1 MSYQDVLLGLL
12 PPVSYARGGR
22 VRQQAQID
30 ARVLDGVARSAEA
43 AAGACLPD
51 TSGALLADW
60 ERVLGLE
67 AANVGKPYAAR
78 LSAVLLK
85 INAVGG
91 LSIPYFIQLAQSAGY
106 TITIDEPQPF
116 RVGVNRAGERLAP
129 EEIMWVWVV
138 NVRAQSQTVFY
149 FRSGGST
156 AGERLSMYGDSVIE
170 AVFEDLKPAHTAV
183 RFTYQDKD

>member
-1 MSYQDVLLGLL
+1 MNYQEVLLGLL
-12 PPVSYARGGR
+12 PPVSYARGGSR

-30 ARVLDGVARSAEA
+30 GRALDGVARSAED
-43 AAGACLPD
+43 AAGACLPE
-51 TSGALLADW
+51 TAGVMLADW

-78 LSAVLLK
+78 LAAVLLK

-91 LSIPYFIQLAQSAGY
+91 LSIPYFVQLAQSAGY

-116 RVGVNRAGERLAP
+116 RAGVNRAGERLAP

-138 NVRAQSQTVFY
+138 NVSAQSQTVFY
-149 FRSGGST
+149 FRAGASC
-156 AGERLSMYGDSVIE
+156 AGERLSSFSDSVIE
-170 AVFEDLKPAHTAV
+170 RVFQDLKPAHSFV
-183 RFTYQDKD
+183 RFAYVG

>member
-1 MSYQDVLLGLL
+1 MTYQEVLLGLL
-12 PPVSYARGGR
+12 PPVSYARSGAR
-22 VRQQAQID
+22 VRRQAQID
-30 ARVLDGVARSAEA
+30 AQVLDGVARSAEA

-116 RVGVNRAGERLAP
+116 RVGINRAGERLAP

-138 NVRAQSQTVFY
+138 NVAASTQTVWRFCAGA
-149 FRSGGST
+149 SC
-156 AGERLSMYGDSVIE
+156 AGERLSSFSDNVIE
-170 AVFEDLKPAHTAV
+170 RVFEDLKPAHSFV
-183 RFTYQDKD
+183 RFTYTG

>member
-1 MSYQDVLLGLL
+1 MSYQEVLLGLL
-12 PPVSYARGGR
+12 PPVSYARSGAR
-22 VRQQAQID
+22 VRRQAQID
-30 ARVLDGVARSAEA
+30 ARALDGVARSAEA

-116 RVGVNRAGERLAP
+116 RVGVNRAGGRLAP

-138 NVRAQSQTVFY
+138 NVQAQSQTVFY
-149 FRSGGST
+149 FRAGGST
-156 AGERLSMYGDSVIE
+156 AGERLSSFSDSVIE
-170 AVFEDLKPAHTAV
+170 SVFQDLKPAHSFV
-183 RFTYQDKD
+183 RFAYMN